1 MELLQVTPAALEFVR
16 QREGAILLVPTKTIG
31 GCCGRLNMGPEVHL
45 GFPSP
50 EKLAYYNSCDFGPVR
65 VFVPKNLLI
74 THPVRINVSRF
85 LWRKYL
91 VLEGWKI
98 I

>member
-1 MELLQVTPAALEFVR
+1 MEMLQVTPEALEFIR
-16 QREGAILLVPTKTIG
+16 EREGAVLLVPTRTIG
-31 GCCGRLNMGPEVHL
+31 SCCGRLNMGPEVHL
-45 GFPSP
+45 GFPSA
-50 EKLAYYNSCDFGPVR
+50 EKLVSYNSYDFGPVR
-65 VFVPKNLLI
+65 VFVPKGLLI
-74 THPVRINVSRF
+74 THPVRIGVSRF